1 MSVEDVAAQL
11 DQAGRGGVT
20 LPEYGAVTAV
30 NTDGTVSVEL
40 GRGEINSVPAARSYW
55 PRAVGDTVVVVTARQ
70 GPLVLCAVGAGTS
83 GMGITVNDNPP
94 PGGTGWEAVN
104 VYARDGQLWGDRV
117 TAAPPPSGTT
127 VTAVGVALHTYRSG
141 TWLRSM
147 VAEQGDWAGYGIQT
161 GLVTFAAGAFTPISG
176 LTPSAAS
183 VTMHRRD
190 TAHGQFG
197 ETPTTLWRAS
207 VSGIPTTTPT
217 RIAGLHLGPW
227 LRRNET
233 ATATL
238 TAAWVAPFCA
248 GTANSL
254 ILYSDMSAENVE
266 LDSLTLT
273 ITAA

>member
-70 GPLVLCAVGAGTS
+70 GPLVLCSVGAGTS

-104 VYARDGQLWGDRV
+104 IFARDGQLWGDRV
-117 TAAPPPSGTT
+117 TAAPPPAGTT
-127 VTAVGVALHTYRSG
+127 VTAVASALHTYRSG
-141 TWLRSM
+141 AWLRSV

-161 GLVTFAAGAFTPISG
+161 GVATFPAGAFTPISG
-176 LTPSAAS
+176 LTPTAAS
-183 VTMHRRD
+183 VTMHRHD
-190 TAHGQFG
+190 TAHGSYG
-197 ETPTTLWRAS
+197 ETPTTLWRAL
-207 VSGIPTTTPT
+207 VSGVPATTPT
-217 RIAGLHLGPW
+217 RIAISHLGPS

-233 ATATL
+233 ATVEL
-238 TAAWVAPFCA
+238 TAGWVAPFCA

-254 ILYSDMSAENVE
+254 VLYSDVAAENVE
-266 LDSLTLT
+266 IDSLTLT
-273 ITAA
+273 ITA